1 MNDILLYEDISE
13 IEQGFPIKIRKYNAA
28 EFSPHWHEHIEL
40 LHILSG
46 SGSFFCN
53 SNRFEA
59 REGET
64 IIVNSNELHSMQSD
78 KSVEYICAIINPSIF
93 NDTECKNIILESKI
107 AEDELITAA
116 FGRILEKA
124 THAGSCSDMIIKGEI
139 YLLMAYL
146 IENYT
151 AMQLSEFEYETRIGR
166 MKKINMLLDY
176 IHENYN
182 QPISTSNLAK
192 MYYVTESHLC
202 RIFKQSVGMT
212 ILEYINCFRI
222 GKAAIL
228 LKNTDE
234 SISDIAQSVGYD
246 NLNYFDR
253 LFKRYKHMPPKE
265 YRERNFLCKSF

>member
-13 IEQGFPIKIRKYNAA
+13 LEQGFPIKIRKYTAA
-28 EFSPHWHEHIEL
+28 EFPPHWHEHIEL
-40 LHILSG
+40 LHVLSG

-59 REGET
+59 RDGET
-64 IIVNSNELHSMQSD
+64 IVVNSNELHSMQCD
-78 KSVEYICAIINPSIF
+78 KPVEYICVIINPSIF
-93 NDTECKNIILESKI
+93 SDTECKNIILESKI
-107 AEDELITAA
+107 AKDEFITSAFRLISD
-116 FGRILEKA
+116 KA
-124 THAGSCSDMIIKGEI
+124 SNADRCSDMVIKGEI

-176 IHENYN
+176 IHENYDK
-182 QPISTSNLAK
+182 PISTSDLAK
-192 MYYVTESHLC
+192 LHYVTESHLC
-202 RIFKQSVGMT
+202 RIFRQSVGMT
-212 ILEYINCFRI
+212 ILEYINRFRI
-222 GKAAIL
+222 EKSAIL
-228 LKNTDE
+228 LTNTDE

-253 LFKRYKHMPPKE
+253 LFKRYKNMPPKE
-265 YRERNFLCKSF
+265 YRQRK